1 MKALS
6 QRLRERAASELRT
19 IVLCEADDPR
29 VQAAATTLS
38 GGGLVRPLLLTEER
52 VAAVR
57 PQLTDLYVE
66 LRRARGATPATA
78 TAELDNRL
86 LVGALMVRA
95 GLADGAIAGAVSTTA
110 ETVRAALRGIGPAP
124 GVSWVSS
131 FFLMDCPYAAGGPRT
146 VVFADCAVMPEP
158 SAEQLADIAV
168 ASAESAR
175 ALLGEDPH
183 VAMLSFSTR
192 GSAAHARVDKV
203 VWATETARARRPDLA
218 IDGELQADAAL
229 DHLVAA
235 AKAPGSPLEGRA
247 NVLVFPDLDAG
258 NIAYKVLARLGG
270 ALAVGPVLQG
280 LAAPMNDLSRGAT
293 AEEIVD
299 LACVT
304 SIQAAARDRY

>member
-1 MKALS
+1 MNELS
-6 QRLRERAASELRT
+6 ARLRARAAGVPRT
-19 IVLCEADDPR
+19 IVLCEADDVR
-29 VQAAATTLS
+29 VQAAATTLAS
-38 GGGLVRPLLLTEER
+38 EGLLEGVLLTEELI
-52 VAAVR
+52 AGVR
-57 PQLTDLYVE
+57 PQLTELYVE
-66 LRRARGATPATA
+66 LRRARGVTPASA
-78 TAELDNRL
+78 AAELDDRL

-95 GLADGAIAGAVSTTA
+95 GLADGAIAGAVATTA
-110 ETVRAALRGIGPAP
+110 QTVRAALRGIGPAP

-131 FFLMDCPYAAGGPRT
+131 FFLMECPYAAGGSRT
-146 VVFADCAVMPEP
+146 LVFADCGVMPEP

-168 ASAESAR
+168 ASADSAK
-175 ALLGEDPH
+175 ALLGEEPR

-203 VWATETARARRPDLA
+203 VWATEAARARRPELA

-235 AKAPGSPLEGRA
+235 AKAPGSAVAGRA

-293 AEEIVD
+293 AAEIVD

-304 SIQAAARDRY
+304 AIQAAARTAT